1 MPRTDVTVLTEDG
14 ACTATLHTPSSH
26 GSWPV
31 SVQIRSHPA
40 TASASSWR
48 HLSGSGW
55 TPAHTRSASPGKC
68 PANGVTAGSFLA
80 CTPYPVCAG

>member
-14 ACTATLHTPSSH
+14 ACSATLHTPSSH

-40 TASASSWR
+40 TATHRTGVIFWER
-48 HLSGSGW
+48 VD
-55 TPAHTRSASPGKC
+55 TRA
-68 PANGVTAGSFLA
+68 
-80 CTPYPVCAG
+80 YP